1 MLEVLQGFQQSAHTR
16 SKMIEMLVAR
26 LAKDFAELSIP
37 DQCDFVRTL
46 YYIEDEAAE

>member
-1 MLEVLQGFQQSAHTR
+1 
-16 SKMIEMLVAR
+16 MIELLVAR
-26 LAKDFAELSIP
+26 LAKDFAELTIT